1 MLKVWQKGSGSKMS
15 SLKEVQGPTMFSKY
29 TVCIFRGSVSFNE
42 QVIPSLPNT
51 NSRDGILNRFD
62 YIISW
67 RSECIAQGQTRLLE
81 ATGAA
86 GNGEPILGVC
96 PVYAGFCFKGKE
108 RVVEHSDAK
117 TPYRKKKTILE
128 C

>member
-1 MLKVWQKGSGSKMS
+1 
-15 SLKEVQGPTMFSKY
+15 MFSKY

-67 RSECIAQGQTRLLE
+67 RFECIAQG
-81 ATGAA
+81 
-86 GNGEPILGVC
+86 
-96 PVYAGFCFKGKE
+96 
-108 RVVEHSDAK
+108 
-117 TPYRKKKTILE
+117 
-128 C
+128 

>member
-1 MLKVWQKGSGSKMS
+1 MS

-67 RSECIAQGQTRLLE
+67 RSECIAQG
-81 ATGAA
+81 
-86 GNGEPILGVC
+86 
-96 PVYAGFCFKGKE
+96 
-108 RVVEHSDAK
+108 
-117 TPYRKKKTILE
+117 
-128 C
+128 